1 MRLGIDLRN
10 KVLGFCAGGLK
21 WPFLKKFL
29 EALNSQ
35 TWPAHQ
41 KDDMG
46 RTIISRKD
54 GDGNTLR
61 FGKYFTT

>member
-1 MRLGIDLRN
+1 MGRDLRN
-10 KVLGFCAGGLK
+10 KVPGFSARRLK

-41 KDDMG
+41 KDALS
-46 RTIISRKD
+46 RKIISRKD

-61 FGKYFTT
+61 FGKYFIT